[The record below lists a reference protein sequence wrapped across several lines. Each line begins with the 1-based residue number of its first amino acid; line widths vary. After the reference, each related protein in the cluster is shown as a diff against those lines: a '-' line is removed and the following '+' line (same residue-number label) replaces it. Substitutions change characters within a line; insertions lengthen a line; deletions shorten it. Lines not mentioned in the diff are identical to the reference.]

1 MLGADKEVVVQVS
14 FKEVVKSFAVPFG
27 GYWVRTQNS
36 ASPVFVLRRPGG
48 ESGRM
53 LQPSQAAQLGVYPPA
68 KM

>member
-14 FKEVVKSFAVPFG
+14 FKEVVKSFAVPHG
-27 GYWVRTQNS
+27 GYWVKAQPT
-36 ASPVFVLRRPGG
+36 AAPIFILRRPGG

-53 LQPSQAAQLGVYPPA
+53 LRPAEAAQLGVYPPA